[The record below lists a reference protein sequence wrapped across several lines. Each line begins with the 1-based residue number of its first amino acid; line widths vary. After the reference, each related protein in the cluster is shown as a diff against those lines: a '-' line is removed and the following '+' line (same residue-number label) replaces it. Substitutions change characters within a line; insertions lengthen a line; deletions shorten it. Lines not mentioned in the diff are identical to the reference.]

1 MTSADVVPPVMSI
14 REGLEPARRLTYVAP
29 SGTMLMNAQPH
40 PQNGSVYQA
49 EWPTPLR
56 LKPWRT

>member
-29 SGTMLMNAQPH
+29 GGHYVNERPTTS
-40 PQNGSVYQA
+40 QNDTVYQA
-49 EWPTPLR
+49 E
-56 LKPWRT
+56 

>member
-40 PQNGSVYQA
+40 PKMALSTKQSGPHLYA
-49 EWPTPLR
+49 
-56 LKPWRT
+56 